1 MTYQCDV
8 KKAGDV
14 EFRCYFQLAMMVIGG
29 KWKPKVLFHLG
40 QNDVVRFGALRRA
53 VFGISE
59 KMLIQS
65 LKELEKD
72 GLVNRKVYRQVPP
85 KVEYS
90 LTEIGQSFVPVLNAM
105 FNWGQ
110 SYASYLIAQQ
120 KKGAD
125 YQIGDIFENIEEL
138 VQVKEESVAVAFIQP
153 RQIPFALEQV
163 PRCSQKRRQSDS
175 HRPFFAE
182 RSDKTHKIGPN

>member
-1 MTYQCDV
+1 MNQCDV
-8 KKAGDV
+8 KKAGDI
-14 EFRCYFQLAMMVIGG
+14 EFRCYFQLAMTVIGG

-40 QNDVVRFGALRRA
+40 QNDAVRFGALRRA

-90 LTEIGQSFVPVLNAM
+90 LTDIGKSFVPVLNSM
-105 FNWGQ
+105 FQWGK
-110 SYASYLIAQQ
+110 SYASYLVARED
-120 KKGAD
+120 KNCE
-125 YQIGDIFENIEEL
+125 YQPGIILENIDEL
-138 VQVKEESVAVAFIQP
+138 VKNGQQGLTVDESA
-153 RQIPFALEQV
+153 
-163 PRCSQKRRQSDS
+163 
-175 HRPFFAE
+175 
-182 RSDKTHKIGPN
+182 

>member
-1 MTYQCDV
+1 MTHQCDA

-40 QNDVVRFGALRRA
+40 HNDVIRFGALRRA

-72 GLVNRKVYRQVPP
+72 GLVSRKVYRQVPP

-90 LTEIGQSFVPVLNAM
+90 LTKIGKSFVPVLNAM
-105 FNWGQ
+105 FKWGQ
-110 SYASYLIAQQ
+110 SYASYLVAN
-120 KKGAD
+120 KKKDRKYKAGKV
-125 YQIGDIFENIEEL
+125 FENIDEL
-138 VQVKEESVAVAFIQP
+138 V
-153 RQIPFALEQV
+153 
-163 PRCSQKRRQSDS
+163 
-175 HRPFFAE
+175 
-182 RSDKTHKIGPN
+182 KTEI

>member
-29 KWKPKVLFHLG
+29 KWKPKVLFYLG
-40 QNDVVRFGALRRA
+40 QNDAVRFGALRRA

-90 LTEIGQSFVPVLNAM
+90 LTEIGRSFVPVLNAM

-120 KKGAD
+120 NKGCE
-125 YQIGDIFENIEEL
+125 YQIGDVFDNIDDL
-138 VQVKEESVAVAFIQP
+138 VQAKRESAAV
-153 RQIPFALEQV
+153 
-163 PRCSQKRRQSDS
+163 
-175 HRPFFAE
+175 
-182 RSDKTHKIGPN
+182 G

>member
-1 MTYQCDV
+1 MTYQCDA

-53 VFGISE
+53 VLGISE

-90 LTEIGQSFVPVLNAM
+90 LTEIGRSFVPVLNAM

-110 SYASYLIAQQ
+110 SYASYLIAQR

-125 YQIGDIFENIEEL
+125 YQIGDVLENIDEL
-138 VQVKEESVAVAFIQP
+138 VQTDREPITVK
-153 RQIPFALEQV
+153 
-163 PRCSQKRRQSDS
+163 
-175 HRPFFAE
+175 
-182 RSDKTHKIGPN
+182 

>member
-1 MTYQCDV
+1 MTYQCDA

-40 QNDVVRFGALRRA
+40 QNDTVRFGALRRA

-65 LKELEKD
+65 LKDLERD

-90 LTEIGQSFVPVLNAM
+90 LTDIGRSFVPVLNAM

-120 KKGAD
+120 KKDDD
-125 YQIGDIFENIEEL
+125 YQTGDVLENIDEL
-138 VQVKEESVAVAFIQP
+138 VQADKESIAA
-153 RQIPFALEQV
+153 
-163 PRCSQKRRQSDS
+163 K
-175 HRPFFAE
+175 
-182 RSDKTHKIGPN
+182 

>member
-40 QNDVVRFGALRRA
+40 QNDAVRFGALRRA

-90 LTEIGQSFVPVLNAM
+90 LTELGRSFVPVLNAM
-105 FNWGQ
+105 FKWGQ

-120 KKGAD
+120 KKGD
-125 YQIGDIFENIEEL
+125 DFKIGDVFENIEEL
-138 VQVKEESVAVAFIQP
+138 VQVKEESAAV
-153 RQIPFALEQV
+153 
-163 PRCSQKRRQSDS
+163 
-175 HRPFFAE
+175 
-182 RSDKTHKIGPN
+182 G

>member
-14 EFRCYFQLAMMVIGG
+14 EFRCFFQLAMMVIGG
-29 KWKPKVLFHLG
+29 KWKPKVMFHLG
-40 QNDVVRFGALRRA
+40 QNDVVRFGELRRA

-72 GLVNRKVYRQVPP
+72 GLVNRKVYREVPP

-90 LTEIGQSFVPVLNAM
+90 LTEIGRSFVPVLNAM

-120 KKGAD
+120 NKGCE
-125 YQIGDIFENIEEL
+125 YQIGEVFDNIDEL
-138 VQVKEESVAVAFIQP
+138 VQVKKESAAV
-153 RQIPFALEQV
+153 
-163 PRCSQKRRQSDS
+163 
-175 HRPFFAE
+175 
-182 RSDKTHKIGPN
+182 G

>member
-1 MTYQCDV
+1 MNQCDV
-8 KKAGDV
+8 KKAGDI

-40 QNDVVRFGALRRA
+40 QNDAVRFGALRRA

-72 GLVNRKVYRQVPP
+72 GLVHRKVYRQVPP

-90 LTEIGQSFVPVLNAM
+90 LTDIGKSFVPVLNSM
-105 FNWGQ
+105 FQWGK
-110 SYASYLIAQQ
+110 SYASYLVVREDKNCEYKPGI
-120 KKGAD
+120 
-125 YQIGDIFENIEEL
+125 ILENIDEL
-138 VQVKEESVAVAFIQP
+138 VGNEQEGLAVDESA
-153 RQIPFALEQV
+153 
-163 PRCSQKRRQSDS
+163 
-175 HRPFFAE
+175 
-182 RSDKTHKIGPN
+182 

>member
-14 EFRCYFQLAMMVIGG
+14 EFRCYFQLAMMIIGG

-40 QNDVVRFGALRRA
+40 QNEAVRFGALRRA

-90 LTEIGQSFVPVLNAM
+90 LTDIGRSFVPVLNAM
-105 FNWGQ
+105 FEWGQ

-120 KKGAD
+120 KQGCD
-125 YQIGDIFENIEEL
+125 YQIGDIFKDIDEL
-138 VQVKEESVAVAFIQP
+138 VQTNRESATV
-153 RQIPFALEQV
+153 
-163 PRCSQKRRQSDS
+163 
-175 HRPFFAE
+175 
-182 RSDKTHKIGPN
+182 G

>member
-1 MTYQCDV
+1 MTYQCDE

-14 EFRCYFQLAMMVIGG
+14 EFRCYFQLAIMVIGG

-40 QNDVVRFGALRRA
+40 QNGAVRFGALRRA

-72 GLVNRKVYRQVPP
+72 GLVHRKVYRQVPP

-90 LTEIGQSFVPVLNAM
+90 LTDVGESFVPVLNAM
-105 FNWGQ
+105 YDWGR
-110 SYASYLIAQQ
+110 SYASYLIASQQ
-120 KKGAD
+120 SGC
-125 YQIGDIFENIEEL
+125 GFEAGKALQNLDEL
-138 VQVKEESVAVAFIQP
+138 VKVAENSVA
-153 RQIPFALEQV
+153 
-163 PRCSQKRRQSDS
+163 
-175 HRPFFAE
+175 
-182 RSDKTHKIGPN
+182 

>member
-1 MTYQCDV
+1 MMYSCDA

-29 KWKPKVLFHLG
+29 KWKPKVLFYLG
-40 QNDVVRFGALRRA
+40 QNEVVRFGILRRA

-65 LKELEKD
+65 LKELKKD

-90 LTEIGQSFVPVLNAM
+90 LTEIGKSFVPVLNAM
-105 FNWGQ
+105 YDWGK
-110 SYASYLIAQQ
+110 SYASYLIATGNMDSQ
-120 KKGAD
+120 
-125 YQIGDIFENIEEL
+125 YQPGMVFDNIDAL
-138 VQVKEESVAVAFIQP
+138 VNP
-153 RQIPFALEQV
+153 EQDV
-163 PRCSQKRRQSDS
+163 L
-175 HRPFFAE
+175 
-182 RSDKTHKIGPN
+182 KTVVQA

>member
-1 MTYQCDV
+1 MERTMTYQCDV

-14 EFRCYFQLAMMVIGG
+14 EFRCYFQLAMMIIGG

-40 QNDVVRFGALRRA
+40 QNEAVRFGALRRA

-90 LTEIGQSFVPVLNAM
+90 LTDIGRSFVPVLNGM
-105 FNWGQ
+105 FEWGE
-110 SYASYLIAQQ
+110 SYGCYLIAEQR
-120 KKGAD
+120 KGVD
-125 YQIGDIFENIEEL
+125 YQIVDIFDDIDEL
-138 VQVKEESVAVAFIQP
+138 VQTNRESATV
-153 RQIPFALEQV
+153 
-163 PRCSQKRRQSDS
+163 
-175 HRPFFAE
+175 
-182 RSDKTHKIGPN
+182 G